1 MDDISNSKKET
12 EQNISTMKKNIKDAE
27 NIINHIDKNI
37 DNLNKGIEVRFRTF
51 ALSVY
56 DNLLVNQKCLN
67 FDINLKIKI
76 INWYLYSK

>member
-76 INWYLYSK
+76 IN